1 VVADWYGPLRSFEYE
16 YRFTEYEYRFTEY
29 EEIRAEQRA
38 DRITKLR
45 SSASVRHILLVRF
58 CRTRLFSPR
67 PIRFGVDRLERKQY
81 IVNRSAFQ
89 SGTTSDLENRLR
101 RLHPW
106 KTELKSEQN
115 VSIAPS
121 PIVY

>member
-45 SSASVRHILLVRF
+45 SSASVRCFLLVRF
-58 CRTRLFSPR
+58 SRTRTQSAAADGTRTRTRQFSPR
-67 PIRFGVDRLERKQY
+67 PILFGVDRLER
-81 IVNRSAFQ
+81 
-89 SGTTSDLENRLR
+89 
-101 RLHPW
+101 
-106 KTELKSEQN
+106 
-115 VSIAPS
+115 
-121 PIVY
+121 